1 MKALSL
7 LSLLALTAVC
17 VQAAPVVTDKDLA
30 EDTLKK
36 VGTAKQADS
45 IDRYNAAKTKAEK
58 QRAEDIKAAK
68 EITEANDRGM
78 KKTIQKR
85 RLNDMLP
92 ACEREPEAP
101 REPGDYSIRY

>member
-1 MKALSL
+1 MKTLSIFSL
-7 LSLLALTAVC
+7 LVLTALC
-17 VQAAPVVTDKDLA
+17 VQAAPAVNTKDLA
-30 EDTLKK
+30 EDTLK
-36 VGTAKQADS
+36 GIATPKQQDS
-45 IDRYNAAKTKAEK
+45 LDRYNAAKQKADK
-58 QRAEDIKAAK
+58 QRADDIKAAK

-101 REPGDYSIRY
+101 REPGDYTIRF